1 MKKIF
6 KYIKYTI
13 EARAPLPVYWEMR
26 KGIWKVIK
34 KRLLKNNYKIIERPK
49 ITIDKLRYSLLKVG
63 LRKSDTVF
71 VHSGIGNIG
80 IFEGGR
86 KKIFEILLDIIDID
100 KGNILFPTFS
110 FFPRMIDYLE
120 SNPIFDVRS
129 APSYMGS
136 LTQYALK
143 SGMGKRSI
151 NPTHSVLC
159 IGKDQDWL
167 AGEHHLC
174 KTPFCDKSPFYRY
187 LKLKNA
193 KILLIGVDTDAI
205 TTIHAVE
212 DSINFPI
219 NVYTSKIYNIN
230 CINWFGEK
238 IIVETRSHNPV
249 VSLSRNTRRF
259 DEIFREKCFIGE
271 EKIGLGKIT
280 LIDAKKFFDLLVEL
294 AKSGYTVYG
303 KTKLF

>member
-1 MKKIF
+1 MRTF
-6 KYIKYTI
+6 EYIKYTV
-13 EARAPLPVYWEMR
+13 EAKAPLPVYWEMR
-26 KGIWKVIK
+26 RGIWKVIK
-34 KRLLKNNYKIIERPK
+34 KRLFKKNYKLIERPK
-49 ITIDKLRYSLLKVG
+49 ITIDQLRKSLLKVG
-63 LRKSDTVF
+63 LCTGDTVF
-71 VHSGIGNIG
+71 IHSGIGNIG

-86 KKIFEILLDIIDID
+86 KKLFEILLDIVDIN

-143 SGMGKRSI
+143 SGIGKRSI

-167 AGEHHLC
+167 AGEHHFC

-193 KILLIGVDTDAI
+193 KILLIGVSTDVI

-212 DSINFPI
+212 DNIDFPI
-219 NVYTSKIYNIN
+219 NVYTNKIYHIK
-230 CINWFGEK
+230 CINWFGEE
-238 IIVETRSHNPV
+238 IIVETRAHNPV
-249 VSLSRNTRRF
+249 VSLARNISRF
-259 DEIFREKCFIGE
+259 DEIFKKKCFIGE
-271 EKIGLGKIT
+271 EQVGLGKIT
-280 LIDAKKFFDLLVEL
+280 FIDAKKFFNLLVEL

-303 KTKLF
+303 KIKVL